1 MRGLIPQRE
10 YRMSETAT
18 EPSAP
23 AGGEPAEPGGLA
35 APAGDAPLGPA
46 GEKALA
52 EWKQRARDAEKAS
65 RVQAARLQEIEDRDK
80 SEVQKAGERATAA
93 EQRATA
99 MVERAARAEV
109 RALAASTFADPSD
122 AAAFLNLGDFVDDDG
137 DIDSKGIEKALADLL
152 KRKPHLGKEQPAAP
166 SFDSG
171 ARTTAGAPT
180 DMNALIR
187 QKAGL
192 G

>member
-1 MRGLIPQRE
+1 
-10 YRMSETAT
+10 MSETAT
-18 EPSAP
+18 ESVTPE
-23 AGGEPAEPGGLA
+23 GGQSAEPGGVA
-35 APAGDAPLGPA
+35 ASSGDTPLGPA

-65 RVQAARLQEIEDRDK
+65 RTQAARLQEIEDRDK
-80 SEVQKAGERATAA
+80 SDVQKAAERATAA

-99 MVERAARAEV
+99 MVQRAAKAEV

-122 AAAFLNLGDFVDDDG
+122 AAAFLDMSDFVDDTG

-166 SFDSG
+166 SFDGG

>member
-1 MRGLIPQRE
+1 
-10 YRMSETAT
+10 MSETAT
-18 EPSAP
+18 ESVAP
-23 AGGEPAEPGGLA
+23 QGGQPTGQQSEPTTQHEA
-35 APAGDAPLGPA
+35 ASDAPLGAA
-46 GEKALA
+46 GEKALN
-52 EWKQRARDAEKAS
+52 EWKARARAAEKAS
-65 RVQAARLQEIEDRDK
+65 KEQSARLQEIEDRDK
-80 SEVQKAGERATAA
+80 SEVQKAGERATKA
-93 EQRATA
+93 EQRAAA
-99 MVERAARAEV
+99 MAQRAAKAEV

-122 AAAFLNLGDFVDDDG
+122 AAAFLDLADYVDDTG

-166 SFDSG
+166 SFDGG

>member
-1 MRGLIPQRE
+1 
-10 YRMSETAT
+10 MSETAT
-18 EPSAP
+18 EPTTP
-23 AGGEPAEPGGLA
+23 EGGQSAEPGSPA
-35 APAGDAPLGPA
+35 ESAGDAPLGPA

-52 EWKQRARDAEKAS
+52 EWKQRARDAEKAN
-65 RVQAARLQEIEDRDK
+65 RTNAARLQQIEDRDK
-80 SEVQKAGERATAA
+80 SEAQKAAERATAA
-93 EQRATA
+93 EQRAAA
-99 MVERAARAEV
+99 MAQRAAKAEV

-122 AAAFLNLGDFVDDDG
+122 AAAFLDLGEFVDDEG

-152 KRKPHLGKEQPAAP
+152 KRKPHLGKEQPAPP
-166 SFDSG
+166 SFDGG

-187 QKAGL
+187 SKAGL

>member
-1 MRGLIPQRE
+1 
-10 YRMSETAT
+10 MSETAT
-18 EPSAP
+18 EPAAP
-23 AGGEPAEPGGLA
+23 ASTEPAAPAE
-35 APAGDAPLGPA
+35 PAGDAQLGPA

-52 EWKQRARDAEKAS
+52 EWKQRAKAAERES
-65 RVQAARLQEIEDRDK
+65 RTHAARLQELEDRDK
-80 SEVQKAGERATAA
+80 SEVQKAGERAAAA
-93 EQRATA
+93 EQRAAA
-99 MVERAARAEV
+99 MAQRAAKAEV

-122 AAAFLNLGDFVDDDG
+122 AAAFLDLADFVDDQG

-152 KRKPHLGKEQPAAP
+152 KRKPHLGRESAPP

-187 QKAGL
+187 SKAGL

>member
-1 MRGLIPQRE
+1 
-10 YRMSETAT
+10 MSETAI
-18 EPSAP
+18 EPTAP
-23 AGGEPAEPGGLA
+23 EGTPSGEPASPAG
-35 APAGDAPLGPA
+35 PAGDAPLGPA

-52 EWKQRARDAEKAS
+52 EWKQRAKDAEKAN
-65 RVQAARLQEIEDRDK
+65 RTHAARLQEIEDRDK
-80 SEVQKAGERATAA
+80 SEVQKAGDRAAKA

-109 RALAASTFADPSD
+109 RALAAPSFADPSD
-122 AAAFLNLGDFVDDDG
+122 AAAFLNMGDFVDDEG

-152 KRKPHLGKEQPAAP
+152 KRKPHLGKEAAPP
-166 SFDSG
+166 SFDGG

-187 QKAGL
+187 RAAGH
-192 G
+192 

>member
-1 MRGLIPQRE
+1 
-10 YRMSETAT
+10 MSETAT
-18 EPSAP
+18 EPTAP
-23 AGGEPAEPGGLA
+23 EGGQPAESGSPA
-35 APAGDAPLGPA
+35 EPAGDAPLGPA

-52 EWKQRARDAEKAS
+52 EWKQRARAAEKES
-65 RVQAARLQEIEDRDK
+65 RSHAARLQELEDRDK
-80 SEVQKAGERATAA
+80 SEVQKAS
-93 EQRATA
+93 
-99 MVERAARAEV
+99 ERAAAADQRAAAMAQRAAKAEV

-122 AAAFLNLGDFVDDDG
+122 AAAFVDLADFVDDAG

-152 KRKPHLGKEQPAAP
+152 KRKPHLGKEAAPP
-166 SFDSG
+166 SFDGG

-187 QKAGL
+187 SKAGL

>member
-1 MRGLIPQRE
+1 
-10 YRMSETAT
+10 MSETASESPTT
-18 EPSAP
+18 E
-23 AGGEPAEPGGLA
+23 AGQAA
-35 APAGDAPLGPA
+35 APAGTAESASDAPLGPA

-52 EWKQRARDAEKAS
+52 EWKQRAKDAEKAS
-65 RVQAARLQEIEDRDK
+65 RTQAARLQEIEDRDK
-80 SEVQKAGERATAA
+80 TEVQKAGERAAAA
-93 EQRATA
+93 EQRAAA
-99 MVERAARAEV
+99 MAQRATKAEV

-122 AAAFLNLGDFVDDDG
+122 AAAFLDLDAFVDDRG

-152 KRKPHLGKEQPAAP
+152 KRKPHLGKEAAPP
-166 SFDSG
+166 SFDGG

-187 QKAGL
+187 SKAGL

>member
-1 MRGLIPQRE
+1 
-10 YRMSETAT
+10 MSETAI
-18 EPSAP
+18 EPA
-23 AGGEPAEPGGLA
+23 AHEGGQPVEPGSPAEPDGG
-35 APAGDAPLGPA
+35 APLGPA

-52 EWKQRARDAEKAS
+52 EWKQRAKAAERES
-65 RVQAARLQEIEDRDK
+65 RSHAARLQEIEDRDK
-80 SEVQKAGERATAA
+80 SEVQKASERATAA
-93 EQRATA
+93 EQRAAA
-99 MVERAARAEV
+99 MAQRAAKAEV

-122 AAAFLNLGDFVDDDG
+122 AAAFLDLADFVDDQG

-152 KRKPHLGKEQPAAP
+152 KRKPHLGREQPAAP
-166 SFDSG
+166 SFDGG

-187 QKAGL
+187 SKAGL